1 MSGEKNVWKAT
12 GVRLKPIIPLPLRI
26 ILEYGETDFNGTK
39 WFPSVSLQ
47 PLLGSA
53 ERDTGSGHDRIYPWT
68 RVASSSHDS
77 SSRER
82 RRKNICARREQRPI
96 LGYVLEREREKVMN
110 VQNKWFTAPV
120 SVITSASWKNLHV
133 SVMDLSDFSYRL
145 PPRTK
150 WRTND
155 ASGFVRRA
163 IVIGLSTLRAL
174 RSILIYRFLS
184 QIVDSLLRESRH
196 ADIPDTVLL
205 PEGIPQRKRAYRP
218 SIVSGSPNLPPLP
231 LLPLNDSSSLLNALR
246 SSPIFQHATPSVV
259 VTNDCR
265 KRKIRPSWKVDGTSW
280 INYTKRASQATSSW
294 K

>member
-1 MSGEKNVWKAT
+1 
-12 GVRLKPIIPLPLRI
+12 
-26 ILEYGETDFNGTK
+26 
-39 WFPSVSLQ
+39 
-47 PLLGSA
+47 
-53 ERDTGSGHDRIYPWT
+53 
-68 RVASSSHDS
+68 
-77 SSRER
+77 
-82 RRKNICARREQRPI
+82 
-96 LGYVLEREREKVMN
+96 MN

-163 IVIGLSTLRAL
+163 IVTGLSTLRAL

-205 PEGIPQRKRAYRP
+205 PEGIPPAQRKRAYRP

-265 KRKIRPSWKVDGTSW
+265 KRKIRPSWKVDGTGW
-280 INYTKRASQATSSW
+280 INYTKRASQAMSSW

>member
-1 MSGEKNVWKAT
+1 
-12 GVRLKPIIPLPLRI
+12 
-26 ILEYGETDFNGTK
+26 
-39 WFPSVSLQ
+39 
-47 PLLGSA
+47 
-53 ERDTGSGHDRIYPWT
+53 
-68 RVASSSHDS
+68 
-77 SSRER
+77 
-82 RRKNICARREQRPI
+82 
-96 LGYVLEREREKVMN
+96 MN

-205 PEGIPQRKRAYRP
+205 PEGIPPAQRKRAYRP
-218 SIVSGSPNLPPLP
+218 SIVSGSPNFFT
-231 LLPLNDSSSLLNALR
+231 
-246 SSPIFQHATPSVV
+246 SSPPPS
-259 VTNDCR
+259 
-265 KRKIRPSWKVDGTSW
+265 KRQFVSSQ
-280 INYTKRASQATSSW
+280 RASIEPDIWTRDTICGGNERL
-294 K
+294 